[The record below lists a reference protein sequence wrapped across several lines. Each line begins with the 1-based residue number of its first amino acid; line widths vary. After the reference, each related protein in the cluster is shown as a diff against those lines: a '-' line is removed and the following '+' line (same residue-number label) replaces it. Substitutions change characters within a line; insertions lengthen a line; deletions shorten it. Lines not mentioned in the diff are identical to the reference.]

1 MRRILLAAL
10 MAATLAL
17 PAMAQDRTIRVI
29 SGYAAGG
36 TGDLMARLIAEY
48 VVPLMGARGV
58 VENRTGANGLIGAEV
73 VARAAPD
80 GMTVLQCPMG
90 TMTITPN
97 LPGVSMPIDPRTDLA
112 GVANVALS
120 TYALVVA
127 ANGPYRDMAGL
138 LAAARARP
146 GALTYA
152 SAGVGSAQH
161 LSGELLKGRA
171 ALDIAHAPYRGATP
185 AIVDILGGRV
195 DFMITNLG
203 DVTRQIQGGE
213 LRLLAL
219 GDDGGSPLFP
229 QARPLSAFVPGVQMA
244 GWFGICGPRGM
255 SEESLARWSDA
266 TRRALENATFRER
279 LLANGLTPRFE
290 DTRSFNARM
299 AEDLRSWG
307 DVIRA
312 AGVRGD

>member
-1 MRRILLAAL
+1 MRRTLLGAAAAAL
-10 MAATLAL
+10 LAL
-17 PAMAQDRTIRVI
+17 PAMAQERTVRVI
-29 SGYAAGG
+29 SGFAPGG
-36 TGDLMARLIAEY
+36 AGDLMARLIAEY
-48 VVPLMGARGV
+48 VPPQMGARGV

-73 VARAAPD
+73 VARSAPD

-90 TMTITPN
+90 SMTITPN
-97 LPGVSMPIDPRTDLA
+97 LPGASLPVDPRTEMT

-127 ANGPYRDMAGL
+127 ARGPHQDVPGL

-146 GALTYA
+146 GGLTYA

-161 LSGELLKGRA
+161 LSVELLKARTG
-171 ALDIAHAPYRGATP
+171 LDIAHVPYRGAAI

-203 DVTRQIQGGE
+203 DVMRQITGGE

-219 GDDGGSPLFP
+219 GDDAGSPLFP
-229 QARPLSAFVPGVQMA
+229 NARPISAFVPGLQMA

-255 SEESLARWSDA
+255 NAESLARWSEA
-266 TRRALENATFRER
+266 TRKALENPTFRER
-279 LLANGLTPRFE
+279 LLANGLTPQFE
-290 DTRSFNARM
+290 DTGTFNARI
-299 AEDLRSWG
+299 ASDLRSWG
-307 DVIRA
+307 EVIRA

>member
-1 MRRILLAAL
+1 MRHTILAAML
-10 MAATLAL
+10 AVGLAMPAA
-17 PAMAQDRTIRVI
+17 AQDRTIRVI

-48 VVPLMGARGV
+48 IVPHLGARGV

-73 VARAAPD
+73 VARSAPD
-80 GMTVLQCPMG
+80 GNTVLQCPMG

-97 LPGVSMPIDPRTDLA
+97 LPGVSMPIDPRTELM
-112 GVANVALS
+112 GITNVALS

-127 ANGPYRDMAGL
+127 ARGPHASVPAL

-146 GALTYA
+146 GGLTYA

-161 LSGELLKGRA
+161 LSGELLKSRA
-171 ALDIAHAPYRGATP
+171 SLDIIHAPYRGGTP

-203 DVTRQIQGGE
+203 DVMSQVRGGE
-213 LRLLAL
+213 LRVLAM
-219 GDDGGSPLFP
+219 GDNAGSPLFRDVQP
-229 QARPLSAFVPGVQMA
+229 ISAFVPGLEMA
-244 GWFGICGPRGM
+244 GWFGICGPRGINDDT
-255 SEESLARWSDA
+255 LARWAEA
-266 TRRALENATFRER
+266 TRKGLETPAFRER
-279 LLANGLTPRFE
+279 LLANGLTPNFE
-290 DTRSFNARM
+290 GPREFNARI
-299 AEDLRSWG
+299 AADLRAWG

-312 AGVRGD
+312 AGIRGD